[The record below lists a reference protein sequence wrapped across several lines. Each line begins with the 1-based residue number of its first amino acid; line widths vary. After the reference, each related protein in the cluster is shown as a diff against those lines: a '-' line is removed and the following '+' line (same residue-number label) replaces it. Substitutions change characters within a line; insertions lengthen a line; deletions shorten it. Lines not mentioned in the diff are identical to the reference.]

1 MSSISYVM
9 RKFDLCYRLAL
20 TNDFSSVFTREYI
33 SSFPVPDTKFQEA
46 KLDYLEQ
53 LFVT

>member
-1 MSSISYVM
+1 M
-9 RKFDLCYRLAL
+9 
-20 TNDFSSVFTREYI
+20 FTREDI

-53 LFVT
+53 LFVTSLMIVNKENKGNERQ